1 MSLNRGPLRDCESFT
16 DHRRHVSS
24 SIGDWSD
31 MRPPEGEVLLQQ
43 RGQLLLVNHEGGG
56 LVQPGGGQQ
65 EQEAAGGGH
74 GVAAAGGG
82 TALVSR
88 GSQ

>member
-24 SIGDWSD
+24 SSVDWSD

-43 RGQLLLVNHEGGG
+43 RCQLLLVNHEGGG
-56 LVQPGGGQQ
+56 LVRPGGGQQ

-88 GSQ
+88 GSP